1 MEVVNKRPHSIR
13 QACLSQLLH
22 FEAHFER
29 PLGTKEKGE
38 VFAPLLFHASLGH
51 LVEPAA
57 KVGHQVAQSLPR
69 NGVEDSFDSIEYFL
83 VSLLPTSAFVPVGRG
98 IGESKD
104 EVTVLDVGQHT

>member
-1 MEVVNKRPHSIR
+1 MEVVNKRPHSTR

-29 PLGTKEKGE
+29 PLGTEEKGE
-38 VFAPLLFHASLGH
+38 IFAPLLFHASLGH
-51 LVEPAA
+51 LVKPAA
-57 KVGHQVAQSLPR
+57 KVGHQVAQSLAG

-104 EVTVLDVGQHT
+104 EVAVLDVGQYT

>member
-1 MEVVNKRPHSIR
+1 MEVVNKRPNTTVR
-13 QACLSQLLH
+13 ACLSQLLH
-22 FEAHFER
+22 FKAHLER
-29 PLGTKEKGE
+29 PLGTEEKGE
-38 VFAPLLFHASLGH
+38 VLAPLLFQASLSH

-57 KVGHQVAQSLPR
+57 KVGHQVAQSLAG